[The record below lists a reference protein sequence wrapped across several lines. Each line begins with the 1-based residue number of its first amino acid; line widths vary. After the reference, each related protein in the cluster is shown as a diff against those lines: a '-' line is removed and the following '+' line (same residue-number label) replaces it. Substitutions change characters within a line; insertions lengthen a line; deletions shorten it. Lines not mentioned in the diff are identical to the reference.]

1 LPTDVDY
8 SELFEALCA
17 EYAGVTGVSVP
28 SNLAPRASRS
38 TPPTSSSLA
47 EERTPPL
54 PPPPLGGARYRR
66 SEPGLAPRR
75 FGSEAL
81 KINNRIFAML
91 SGGRLVVKLPR
102 ARVAELIETG
112 RGQPFDAGKGTPM
125 KEWVALTGDES
136 ECRALVVEAQAFVG

>member
-1 LPTDVDY
+1 VPDEIDY
-8 SELFEALCA
+8 AELFSALCA

-28 SNLAPRASRS
+28 ILAPRASRS

-54 PPPPLGGARYRR
+54 APPPPSGARYRR
-66 SEPGLAPRR
+66 SERGDRG
-75 FGSEAL
+75 FGSQAL

-102 ARVAELIETG
+102 ARVTELIETG

-125 KEWVALTGDES
+125 KEWVVLTGDEA